1 HFLSVL
7 SSFWILAVQE
17 QEPDETLTT
26 HSLAYIRRRTM
37 NPGQISIQTYQDCDP
52 HRERKFNLHFFDHII
67 YTTVTSTPSVV
78 RKWLRYMLHYYRYL
92 RHKLVVGLGVQWLAS
107 SSRTSAASTLQLC
120 IGSRCLL
127 FQLRHAGS
135 IPRFL
140 ERFLADPDITFV
152 GVWNHSDAGRL
163 RNYNLQVLGY
173 GGVHKPSSVG
183 MSNWDAY
190 WLSVEQ
196 VQYACVDAVVSFL
209 LGVRLEAW
217 KYCN

>member
-1 HFLSVL
+1 
-7 SSFWILAVQE
+7 
-17 QEPDETLTT
+17 
-26 HSLAYIRRRTM
+26 
-37 NPGQISIQTYQDCDP
+37 
-52 HRERKFNLHFFDHII
+52 
-67 YTTVTSTPSVV
+67 
-78 RKWLRYMLHYYRYL
+78 MLHYCRYL

-107 SSRTSAASTLQLC
+107 SSRSSAASTLQLC

-163 RNYNLQVLGY
+163 RNYNLQVCKLLDLRIIAAKSRGLVNNLSMESLAEEVLGY